1 MARTLVVPG
10 VSVETRFDVA
20 PPLPA
25 RSGILGAIGVT
36 DRDPGGLR
44 SVTSAAEAIALY
56 GAATRFSFPELF
68 SALENGVSEAFVS
81 PVAAGSGRPAE
92 LRLRDDDGEAAVILR
107 ARAPGP
113 WGNRLSA
120 RVVRS
125 IANDGRT
132 VRRVSV
138 ELLHDGTPIERH
150 DGLVLR
156 PGDDSDLFA
165 AINRDSGAVVAIDPV
180 LETDPPAVDAAV
192 VGFTDSPAAAATGAI
207 TQPGNPRPPL
217 VNIAAAR
224 AGEAGNRIAI
234 AVRAGRA
241 VAVFNDAALRPALRV
256 LAERAGAAGADIAI
270 GIAAEAGGAI
280 GITVQGAGGAVRTYT
295 GLASI
300 AAAVSALDA
309 DPDVIAERAGDVL
322 PAATAQPRV
331 NLAPTVTVTVTE
343 EGLRSAEFADLPNAQ
358 AMVTALDADPAITA
372 TLAGNAT
379 QLPDVNAANSFF
391 LAGGRDAG
399 PARSYEGR
407 NNPGVPV
414 LELTPAPESDA
425 ASTRFRVLRGSNDSL
440 VRIIAGVAAPDG
452 FLQQEVF
459 EDLSMDPDHPN
470 FLPAALATSRLLRA
484 TDRFVRSGASV
495 WPVASFA
502 PQAFTGGAM
511 PGLPAWRDAVGAL
524 ANEDAVDML
533 IAGLQAF
540 GDPALDGVAVQQAM
554 LGAARSASD
563 NAAPRFVVGSIRPA
577 ANRDVAAILD
587 HVQLVAD
594 RRFMLCAP
602 AGVDGA
608 IAGLLGHLDY
618 FQSPTFK
625 TLASPG
631 APLVPYSEGELNK
644 LVGPDGNICV
654 VLGKR
659 GRGTICVKGI
669 AADGFQ
675 ISVVRVAD
683 RCTREVKKIADRFIG
698 ELNNA
703 EQRNALRQMIVERFT
718 AMERE
723 GALVPSTDGKDP
735 AFLVDVFASQT
746 DAAGGIVRVD
756 IAVRPVRAIDFVY
769 ATIRVKN

>member
-10 VSVETRFDVA
+10 VSVETRFDVP

-36 DRDPGGLR
+36 DRDPGGMV
-44 SVTSAAEAIALY
+44 SVTSAAEAIAQY

-68 SALENGVSEAFVS
+68 SALENGVSEVFVA
-81 PVAAGSGRPAE
+81 PVAGGTGRAAE
-92 LRLRDDDGEAAVILR
+92 LRLRDDDGEVALVLR

-113 WGNRLSA
+113 WGNRLAA

-132 VRRVSV
+132 VRRIAL
-138 ELLHDGTPIERH
+138 EILFDGAPIERH

-156 PGDDSDLFA
+156 PGDDRDLFA
-165 AINRDSGAVVAIDPV
+165 AINRDSSVVVAIDPI

-192 VGFTDSPAAAATGAI
+192 VGFSDSPAASATGGL
-207 TQPGNPRPPL
+207 TLPGNPRPPL
-217 VNIAAAR
+217 VNLTAAR
-224 AGEAGNRIAI
+224 AGEAGNRISI

-241 VAVFNDAALRPALRV
+241 VATFNDAAARPVLRV
-256 LAERAGAAGADIAI
+256 RAERPGPDGADI
-270 GIAAEAGGAI
+270 GISVAAADGSVT
-280 GITVQGAGGAVRTYT
+280 ITVANRTAQRSY
-295 GLASI
+295 GPLASI
-300 AAAVSALDA
+300 AAAVAALDA
-309 DPDVIAERAGDVL
+309 DPDVIAERVGDVL
-322 PAATAQPRV
+322 PAAIAVTP
-331 NLAPTVTVTVTE
+331 LAPSVTVVLTE
-343 EGLRSAEFADLPNAQ
+343 EGLRSAEFADLPNA
-358 AMVTALDADPAITA
+358 AAIVAALDADPAVNA
-372 TLAGNAT
+372 TLAGAAA
-379 QLPDVNAANSFF
+379 QLPDLSAANSFF
-391 LAGGRDAG
+391 LSGGRDAG

-407 NNPGVPV
+407 NNPGIPV
-414 LELTPAPESDA
+414 LELLPAPDSDA
-425 ASTRFRVLRGSNDSL
+425 ASTRFRVLRGSSDAL
-440 VRIIAGVAAPDG
+440 VRIVAGVAAPDG

-459 EDLSMDPDHPN
+459 ADLSMDPDHPN
-470 FLPAALATSRLLRA
+470 YLPGVLASSRLLRA
-484 TDRFVRSGASV
+484 NDRFVRSGASV

-502 PQAFTGGAM
+502 PQGFAGGSM
-511 PGLPAWRDAVGAL
+511 PSLPAWRDAIGAL
-524 ANEDAVDML
+524 ANEDSVDML
-533 IAGLQAF
+533 LAGLQGFA
-540 GDPALDGVAVQQAM
+540 DPALDGVAVQQAM
-554 LGAARSASD
+554 LGAARAASD
-563 NAAPRFVVGSIRPA
+563 NAAPRFVIGSIRPG
-577 ANRDVAAILD
+577 ANADIAAILD
-587 HVQLVAD
+587 HAQLVAD
-594 RRFMLCAP
+594 RRFVLVAP
-602 AGVDGA
+602 SGVDGA

-631 APLVPYSEGELNK
+631 APLVPYGEGALNK

-654 VLGKR
+654 VLSKR

-675 ISVVRVAD
+675 ISVLRVAD

-703 EQRNALRQMIVERFT
+703 EQRTALRQMIVERFT